1 MKIRLVCVGKMKNP
15 ALRAL
20 ADEYAARIGRFA
32 TFEVVEL
39 RDGKASDGA
48 ARLAEEAKALAAAL
62 DRSNGGAGFVNAIL
76 LDERGDAPDTPA
88 LARQL
93 DKAMHRAPALD
104 FVIGS
109 SHGVDSDLKKKI
121 PAHVRLSS
129 LTLTH
134 EWARALALEQVYRAF
149 CVLKGLPY
157 HH

>member
-20 ADEYAARIGRFA
+20 AEEYAGRIGRFVA
-32 TFEVVEL
+32 FEVVEL
-39 RDGKASDGA
+39 RDGKARDGA
-48 ARLAEEAKALAAAL
+48 ARPAEEAKALAAAL
-62 DRSNGGAGFVNAIL
+62 EKGAGFANAFL

-88 LARQL
+88 LARLL
-93 DKAMHRAPALD
+93 DKAMHRAAALD

-109 SHGVDSDLKKKI
+109 SHGVDPALKAKI
-121 PAHVRLSS
+121 PVHMRLSS

-134 EWARALALEQVYRAF
+134 EWARALLLEQVYRGF

>member
-1 MKIRLVCVGKMKNP
+1 MKNP

-20 ADEYAARIGRFA
+20 AEEYAGRIARFT

-39 RDGKASDGA
+39 RDGKAVDGA
-48 ARLAEEAKALAAAL
+48 ARLAEEAKAIATDLAK
-62 DRSNGGAGFVNAIL
+62 GAGLANAVL

-88 LARQL
+88 FARLL
-93 DKAMHRAPALD
+93 DKAMHRAPVLD

-109 SHGVDSDLKKKI
+109 SHGVDPVLKKKI
-121 PAHVRLSS
+121 PVHLRLSS

-134 EWARALALEQVYRAF
+134 EWAWAFSLEQVYRAF

>member
-1 MKIRLVCVGKMKNP
+1 MKIRLLCIGKMKNP
-15 ALRAL
+15 ALRSL
-20 ADEYAARIGRFA
+20 AEEYAGRIGRFA
-32 TFEVVEL
+32 AFEVVEL
-39 RDGKASDGA
+39 RDGKAADGA
-48 ARLAEEAKALAAAL
+48 ARLAEEAKALAMSL
-62 DRSNGGAGFVNAIL
+62 EKGAGFANAIL

-88 LARQL
+88 FARLL

-109 SHGVDSDLKKKI
+109 SHGVDAALKKKI
-121 PAHVRLSS
+121 PVHLRLSS

-134 EWARALALEQVYRAF
+134 EWARALSLEQVYRAF